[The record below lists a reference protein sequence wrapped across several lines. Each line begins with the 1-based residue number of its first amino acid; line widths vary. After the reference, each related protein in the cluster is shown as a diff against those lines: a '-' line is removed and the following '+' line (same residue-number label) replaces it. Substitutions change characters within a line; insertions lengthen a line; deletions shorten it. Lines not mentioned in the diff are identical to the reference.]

1 MSDARKHSRISI
13 VLLAVF
19 LSLLSFLAA
28 AQEKK
33 EFSYTVGPGA
43 VIFLTNNYGPISVK
57 PSGTSQVVVE
67 TVSHSDAVNV
77 VNEQHGDRIELR
89 STSSR
94 PGTNLGVHHP
104 TELFAHRDCVAMW
117 SLKPRRVRWK

>member
-1 MSDARKHSRISI
+1 MTDARKHSRVSI

-57 PSGTSQVVVE
+57 PLEPVRWWS
-67 TVSHSDAVNV
+67 
-77 VNEQHGDRIELR
+77 RRYPIPIR
-89 STSSR
+89 ST
-94 PGTNLGVHHP
+94 
-104 TELFAHRDCVAMW
+104 W
-117 SLKPRRVRWK
+117 